1 MAKQII
7 SRSTATP
14 GFLGLIIDLSGSTA
28 HDGIF
33 NSILSALYQIL
44 DMLVTRN
51 TVMDKVKDRMHVAV
65 VGYNSRVYP
74 LFQGTL
80 TELDDFL
87 VNYTRDDFLQDRPEV
102 KPQGLTHMGDA
113 VAYMA
118 DLASQFVDGQRSKGV
133 AVPQAVVMH
142 IGDGFPE
149 ERNRTDEEA
158 RRHFSEEAQRIM
170 QIKCDD
176 GNLLF
181 FNIHF
186 NPGSERPETVMP
198 ATTDRIS
205 DEDVRLL
212 YDNSSVIP
220 DDWISYARAQG
231 FDTAVTGSRGM
242 MSNTREPAQLLRFMS
257 WGTLTAP
264 ARVRETDIDDN
275 V

>member
-1 MAKQII
+1 MARQII
-7 SRSTATP
+7 SRSTRTR

-33 NSILSALYQIL
+33 KFILSALYQIL

-51 TVMDKVKDRMHVAV
+51 TVMDKVKDRMQVAV

-87 VNYTRDDFLQDRPEV
+87 ANYTRDNFLQDRPEV

-118 DLASQFVDGQRSKGV
+118 NLASRFVEGQRSKGV
-133 AVPQAVVMH
+133 TVPQAVIMH
-142 IGDGFPE
+142 ISDGFPE
-149 ERNRTDEEA
+149 ERDRTDEEA
-158 RRHFSEEAQRIM
+158 RRHFSEEARRIM
-170 QIKCDD
+170 EIKCDD
-176 GNLLF
+176 GDLLL

-198 ATTDRIS
+198 DTVDGIT

-231 FDTAVTGSRGM
+231 FDTAANGSRGM
-242 MSNTREPAQLLRFMS
+242 ISNAHEPAQLLRFLS
-257 WGTLTAP
+257 FGTLTAP
-264 ARVRETDIDDN
+264 ARVRETDIDYN
-275 V
+275 L